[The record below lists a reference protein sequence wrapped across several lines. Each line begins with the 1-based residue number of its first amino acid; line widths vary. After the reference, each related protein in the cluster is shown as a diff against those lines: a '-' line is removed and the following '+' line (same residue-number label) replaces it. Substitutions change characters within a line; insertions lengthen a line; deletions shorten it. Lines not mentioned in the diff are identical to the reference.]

1 MSGWRGRAS
10 GTAARAA
17 GTRRGRTP
25 GACRG
30 VGLKLSNRPGVF
42 KERREI
48 LFYEASEG
56 GAGVLRQLA
65 EAPAV
70 LPALA
75 RRALAICH
83 YDPDTGEDWAA
94 DRCGRPNLFGAVSE

>member
-1 MSGWRGRAS
+1 M
-10 GTAARAA
+10 
-17 GTRRGRTP
+17 
-25 GACRG
+25 
-30 VGLKLSNRPGVF
+30 KLSNRPGVF

-48 LFYEASEG
+48 IFYEASEG

-83 YDPDTGEDWAA
+83 YDPDTGEDRAA
-94 DRCGRPNLFGAVSE
+94 NRCGRACCECLLDYGNHGTDWRAVFRRHADLFGAVSE